1 MSSSTSRTAP
11 FPLTVLEAHAFIRSY
26 VLHGLAHSHLADRS
40 SIEESDAHYNYLAG
54 KILNENTMQRTLR
67 PIPSVAHE
75 THDERNRDTFRRKSY
90 PGPSKS
96 TSEPL
101 C

>member
-1 MSSSTSRTAP
+1 MSSSISRTSP
-11 FPLTVLEAHAFIRSY
+11 FPLTVLEAHALIRSN
-26 VLHGLAHSHLADRS
+26 VLHGRAPSHLADRPA
-40 SIEESDAHYNYLAG
+40 IRESDAHYNYLAG

-67 PIPSVAHE
+67 LIPSVAHE
-75 THDERNRDTFRRKSY
+75 THDERIRHTFRRKSY

-101 C
+101 W